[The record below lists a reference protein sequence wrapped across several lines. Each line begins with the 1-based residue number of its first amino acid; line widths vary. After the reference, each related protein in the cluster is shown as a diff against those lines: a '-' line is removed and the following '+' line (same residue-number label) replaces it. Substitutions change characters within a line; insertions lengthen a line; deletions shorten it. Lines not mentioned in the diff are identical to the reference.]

1 MHLILCKL
9 KCLKNKFQLTF
20 LLQNKSLK
28 EQHKIRTTT
37 NSKKRVKIALQCN
50 TAQHTSEYIS
60 QIRKSPAIPFDAN
73 KKPLAGVLKAS
84 PIPSP
89 INPFYKRNI
98 L

>member
-1 MHLILCKL
+1 M
-9 KCLKNKFQLTF
+9 FQKVSVSSSEQ
-20 LLQNKSLK
+20 QNKINIES
-28 EQHKIRTTT
+28 
-37 NSKKRVKIALQCN
+37 SKKRVKIALQRN
-50 TAQHTSEYIS
+50 TAQHTSEYML

-89 INPFYKRNI
+89 INPFYKRGI

>member
-1 MHLILCKL
+1 MQETPI
-9 KCLKNKFQLTF
+9 
-20 LLQNKSLK
+20 SLK
-28 EQHKIRTTT
+28 RKHEISTTT
-37 NSKKRVKIALQCN
+37 SSKKRVKIALHCN

-89 INPFYKRNI
+89 INPFYRKNM
-98 L
+98 